1 MKRLKSGLLG
11 IYLFDYK
18 PLSTV
23 STQKKAFGSFGAV
36 FLLLVFVVLIV
47 YKKTSRQAPV
57 FEQ

>member
-23 STQKKAFGSFGAV
+23 STQKKAFGGFGAV

-47 YKKTSRQAPV
+47 YKKNVTPGPG
-57 FEQ
+57 F